1 MTLPHRHTEIELN
14 LLLEGEI
21 VYAHC
26 DRLVRLSPGRLAIF
40 WAAIPHQLV
49 ERPLA
54 CDFCIFTIPLETFLA
69 WKLPASL
76 VQDLLAGDMVIDAD
90 GANAPLDQL
99 MLPRWHE
106 ELSTRADPVV
116 VLKEMEARLWRLA
129 WRHKSDAATTMHAE
143 PYSAAE
149 KMAYYIVAQLTESI
163 G

>member
-1 MTLPHRHTEIELN
+1 M
-14 LLLEGEI
+14 
-21 VYAHC
+21 
-26 DRLVRLSPGRLAIF
+26 RLSPGRLAIF

-129 WRHKSDAATTMHAE
+129 WRHKSDAATTMRAE